1 MRSTDG
7 RFGFSSSDPDFV
19 IEEREAW
26 NRQTPERQAL
36 RPVKSYTTQPDR
48 YGEPHVDPVQ
58 DLSATAP
65 ILKRFEPR
73 ADTATSEDRPK
84 TSRGPQDA
92 SDEMPGAFPQPR
104 PMRQARDTRTS
115 KFSEGTMTDRSNG
128 IASSWQEHGARV
140 SESSERA
147 SEDSDSDLTPRASR
161 LSRDSGSS
169 YDVSEFRPAGL
180 TPGTIRQRWSRLTSN
195 LRSHEDTP
203 KPVELDN
210 KPKRKGVRKSIS
222 NWNFHGIGE
231 KMKFFGA
238 SDHDLAQADSPVKKQ
253 QDAEK
258 EVLNERKRKAEEAYA
273 QQFGTKKQKS
283 NDGIA
288 AKDRQPSR
296 EKSLSR
302 TLKRRSVSA
311 GDTITSAGTAIRRY
325 GSPSSKSARPQDPA
339 DVLDETDHD
348 HRKRTSRRDLEKE
361 NQQLRAMLREQ
372 QAQQKGNMHRSASK
386 SALHLPL
393 DDPDLLLPMP
403 ILSTSHQQPP
413 RPASAG
419 SNKRQKQH
427 QADAPPVPALPGRPA
442 LRSLGNTNGRISAP
456 AETGTIKRAGG
467 SNSRPVSTIF
477 EDPELESDGKENVG
491 RPHATRSGQVPSA
504 SSKIQHAR
512 QVGADPAKRNAAW
525 AWPDDVF

>member
-1 MRSTDG
+1 MRSIDG
-7 RFGFSSSDPDFV
+7 SFGFSPNDPDFV

-36 RPVKSYTTQPDR
+36 RPVKSYTTQTDKYDASHGDSLR
-48 YGEPHVDPVQ
+48 DP
-58 DLSATAP
+58 SMTAP
-65 ILKRFEPR
+65 TLRSFEPS
-73 ADTATSEDRPK
+73 ADAATSEDRPK

-92 SDEMPGAFPQPR
+92 SNDIPGAFPQPR
-104 PMRQARDTRTS
+104 PARHDRNTRSS
-115 KFSEGTMTDRSNG
+115 KFSEGTMTNRSNG
-128 IASSWQEHGARV
+128 IASSWSEHGARI
-140 SESSERA
+140 SESSERQ

-161 LSRDSGSS
+161 LSRDSSSS

-180 TPGTIRQRWSRLTSN
+180 TPGTIKQRWSRLTSN
-195 LRSHEDTP
+195 LRSHEDAP
-203 KPVELDN
+203 KPTEQDN
-210 KPKRKGVRKSIS
+210 KPKRKGLRKSIS

-288 AKDRQPSR
+288 AKDRQPLR
-296 EKSLSR
+296 EMSLSR

-311 GDTITSAGTAIRRY
+311 GDTITSAGTAIRRH
-325 GSPSSKSARPQDPA
+325 GSPSSKSAGPQDPA
-339 DVLDETDHD
+339 DMLDETDHD

-393 DDPDLLLPMP
+393 NDPDLLLPVP
-403 ILSTSHQQPP
+403 ISPKSHQQPP

-427 QADAPPVPALPGRPA
+427 QADLPPVPALPGRSA
-442 LRSLGNTNGRISAP
+442 LRSLGNTNSRMSAP
-456 AETGTIKRAGG
+456 AETGTIKRAAG

-504 SSKIQHAR
+504 SSKIQHGT
-512 QVGADPAKRNAAW
+512 QFGADPAKRNAAW